1 MEIYSTEEQ
10 QVDAIKQFWKDYGQ
24 SIVIGAVVGLGGL
37 YSWNYYSDYKVAQA
51 ELASE
56 TFQTVSRSVQSDATM
71 LAAAESFAKDHSSQ
85 KGYQALLEL
94 IVAKAAVE
102 AGDLAK
108 AEQVLK
114 QVVADKTDDGLVA
127 IATLR
132 LARVQAEQGQI
143 ATALA
148 TLEQVSAPAFAVQRD
163 ELKGDF
169 FVRQGDEDKA
179 KSAYQAA
186 IDNGGVTLSPAL
198 QMKLDNL
205 NKA

>member
-10 QVDAIKQFWKDYGQ
+10 QVDAIKQFWKDYGS
-24 SIVIGAVVGLGGL
+24 SIAVGAVVGLGGL
-37 YSWNYYSDYKVAQA
+37 FGWNYYSDHQITQA

-56 TFQTVSRSVQSDATM
+56 AFQAVSASNISDNGM
-71 LAAAESFAKDHSSQ
+71 LTAAENFAKDHSQ
-85 KGYQALLEL
+85 KGYQSLLEL

-102 AGDLAK
+102 AGDLEK
-108 AEQVLK
+108 AEATLK
-114 QVVADKTDDGLVA
+114 SVVASAPDKGLVMV
-127 IATLR
+127 ATMR

-143 ATALA
+143 ATAIT
-148 TLEQVSAPAFAVQRD
+148 TLSQVSDPAFTAQRD

-169 FVRQGDEDKA
+169 LVRKGDDEQAKA
-179 KSAYQAA
+179 AYQAA
-186 IDNGGVTLSPAL
+186 VKNGGTSASPAL